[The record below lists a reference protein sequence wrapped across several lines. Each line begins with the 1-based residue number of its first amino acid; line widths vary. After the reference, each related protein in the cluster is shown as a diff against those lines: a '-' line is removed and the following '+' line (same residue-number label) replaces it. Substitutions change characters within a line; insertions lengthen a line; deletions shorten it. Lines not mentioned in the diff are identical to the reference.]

1 MDPEPSDSAE
11 TQQLLQRMRC
21 GDHGAFDQL
30 FARHRAFLR
39 QVVELRM
46 DPKLG
51 RRIDA
56 SDVVQEA
63 HLEAV
68 RRLESYLEQ
77 PTIPFRL
84 WLRQITYDR
93 LLMARRRHVSA
104 QRRTVDRELP
114 LPERSSL
121 QLAQQLAA
129 SGTTPSQHL
138 VRDELGHRVRSA
150 VAKLS
155 DPDREVLLMRNF
167 EGLSNQEVAEVL
179 AIEPATASKRYG
191 RSLLRLRTLLLDNS
205 LSELG

>member
-1 MDPEPSDSAE
+1 MDTGPSDSAE
-11 TQQLLQRMRC
+11 TRQLLQRVRC
-21 GDHGAFDQL
+21 GDDGAFDQL

-39 QVVELRM
+39 QIVELRM

-63 HLEAV
+63 HIEAV
-68 RRLESYLEQ
+68 RRLEGYLEQ
-77 PTIPFRL
+77 PTMPFRV

-104 QRRTVDRELP
+104 KRRTVDRELP

-129 SGTTPSQHL
+129 SGTTPSEHL
-138 VRDELGHRVRSA
+138 LRSELGHRVRSA

-167 EGLSNQEVAEVL
+167 EGLSNQEVAKVL

-191 RSLLRLRTLLLDNS
+191 RALLRLRTLLLDTS

>member
-1 MDPEPSDSAE
+1 
-11 TQQLLQRMRC
+11 
-21 GDHGAFDQL
+21 
-30 FARHRAFLR
+30 
-39 QVVELRM
+39 M

-63 HLEAV
+63 HVEAA
-68 RRLESYLEQ
+68 RRLEGYLEQ
-77 PTIPFRL
+77 PTMPFRL

-167 EGLSNQEVAEVL
+167 EGLSNQEVAKVL

-191 RSLLRLRTLLLDNS
+191 RALLRLRTHLLDAS

>member
-1 MDPEPSDSAE
+1 MDCEPCDSAE
-11 TQQLLQRMRC
+11 TRQLLQRMRS
-21 GDHGAFDQL
+21 GDDQAFDQL

-39 QVVELRM
+39 HVVELRM
-46 DPKLG
+46 DRKLG

-56 SDVVQEA
+56 SDVVQDAHVEA
-63 HLEAV
+63 W

-77 PTIPFRL
+77 PTMPFRL
-84 WLRQITYDR
+84 WLRLITYDR

-104 QRRTVDRELP
+104 KRRTVERELP
-114 LPERSSL
+114 LPEQSSL

-138 VRDELGHRVRSA
+138 VRSELGHRVRSA

-167 EGLSNQEVAEVL
+167 EGLSNQEMAKVL

-191 RSLLRLRTLLLDNS
+191 RALLRLRTLLLDTS
-205 LSELG
+205 LSELQ

>member
-1 MDPEPSDSAE
+1 
-11 TQQLLQRMRC
+11 
-21 GDHGAFDQL
+21 
-30 FARHRAFLR
+30 
-39 QVVELRM
+39 M

-63 HLEAV
+63 HIEAA

-191 RSLLRLRTLLLDNS
+191 RALLRLRTLLLDTS